1 MSIDATFWVA
11 VSFVIFIIGLVYLK
25 VPNKINNA
33 ITVKINEAKNELEE
47 AEKLKDEAKNL
58 LSNYENKLN
67 QATKETKNILEVA
80 KAESEKNIIN
90 STEKFYQIIDIKKKN
105 FNEKIEQM
113 KDDAI
118 KEIKNIA
125 ASVSIEASE
134 KIIKNSIDKKKLD
147 KFYNENLNQ
156 TKIIIKKSIS

>member
-1 MSIDATFWVA
+1 MFTQFDLEI
-11 VSFVIFIIGLVYLK
+11 K

>member
-58 LSNYENKLN
+58 LSSYENKLN

-90 STEKFYQIIDIKKKN
+90 STEKFYQLIDIKKKN
-105 FNEKIEQM
+105 FNEKIKQM

-156 TKIIIKKSIS
+156 TKILIKKSIS

>member
-58 LSNYENKLN
+58 LSSYENKLN

>member
-1 MSIDATFWVA
+1 MSIDATFCVA
-11 VSFVIFIIGLVYLK
+11 VSFVIFIIWLVYLK

-90 STEKFYQIIDIKKKN
+90 STEKFYLIIDTLK
-105 FNEKIEQM
+105 
-113 KDDAI
+113 
-118 KEIKNIA
+118 
-125 ASVSIEASE
+125 
-134 KIIKNSIDKKKLD
+134 
-147 KFYNENLNQ
+147 
-156 TKIIIKKSIS
+156 

>member
-58 LSNYENKLN
+58 LSNYEIKLK

>member
-58 LSNYENKLN
+58 LSSYENKLN

-90 STEKFYQIIDIKKKN
+90 STEKFYQLIDIKKKN
-105 FNEKIEQM
+105 FNEKIKQM

>member
-58 LSNYENKLN
+58 LSSYENKLN

-156 TKIIIKKSIS
+156 TKILIKKSIS